1 MRLYKKR
8 PRKKTIRKH
17 KKRTRQHKKR
27 TRQHKKRTRRHK
39 RKRNNKGG
47 DGLRYQLFTDVDD
60 TLHPAGYAA
69 VGWFEIAGVDREGD
83 RSEYYPCAK
92 ELHKWFNNEFGL
104 PTVIVSANP
113 KTSIESGKIKYA
125 EALEMPLDA
134 IEYMGGEKI
143 ASTMSV
149 LENLMPTLSASIF
162 RRGVDMRENIHYNRM
177 ARVKIGH
184 ITKKVMEMREELGEE
199 NYRAIWIGDNGQ
211 GDLLA
216 ANELLEQGLIY
227 AALIHH
233 VNPRKK
239 SGKGTKW
246 FKQGMLYP
254 FENYF
259 RAINWLKKFTGLE
272 RLDICQEIPPPSLHQ
287 LKRQN
292 SFEDAVSPPYQPDV
306 LRRRSRFVGED
317 DGYDGDAD
325 EDDGYVDEK
334 KGT

>member
-1 MRLYKKR
+1 MRLYR
-8 PRKKTIRKH
+8 
-17 KKRTRQHKKR
+17 
-27 TRQHKKRTRRHK
+27 KRTRRKANRRRVKTEHRKRTKQRKKRIRQRK

-47 DGLRYQLFTDVDD
+47 DGIRYQLFTDVDD

-69 VGWFEIAGVDREGD
+69 LGWFEIAGVDREGD

-92 ELHKWFNNEFGL
+92 ELHRWFHRAFGL

-113 KTSIESGKIKYA
+113 KTSAESGRMKFA
-125 EALEMPLDA
+125 EALEMPPEA

-149 LENLMPTLSASIF
+149 LENLMPTVSASIF

-177 ARVKIGH
+177 ARVKIEH

-216 ANELLEQGLIY
+216 ANALLERGLIY

-233 VNPRKK
+233 VNPKKK
-239 SGKGTKW
+239 SGEGTRW
-246 FKQGMLYP
+246 YAEGMLFP

-259 RAINWLKKFTGLE
+259 DAINWLKRFTGLE
-272 RLDICQEIPPPSLHQ
+272 NLDICQEAPPPSRHR
-287 LKRQN
+287 LKRQE
-292 SFEDAVSPPYQPDV
+292 SFEGAVSPPYQGRV
-306 LRRRSRFVGED
+306 LRRASRVFD
-317 DGYDGDAD
+317 
-325 EDDGYVDEK
+325 DEK
-334 KGT
+334 KE

>member
-1 MRLYKKR
+1 M
-8 PRKKTIRKH
+8 
-17 KKRTRQHKKR
+17 
-27 TRQHKKRTRRHK
+27 
-39 RKRNNKGG
+39 
-47 DGLRYQLFTDVDD
+47 D
-60 TLHPAGYAA
+60 
-69 VGWFEIAGVDREGD
+69 
-83 RSEYYPCAK
+83 
-92 ELHKWFNNEFGL
+92 
-104 PTVIVSANP
+104 
-113 KTSIESGKIKYA
+113 
-125 EALEMPLDA
+125 
-134 IEYMGGEKI
+134 
-143 ASTMSV
+143 
-149 LENLMPTLSASIF
+149 
-162 RRGVDMRENIHYNRM
+162 
-177 ARVKIGH
+177 
-184 ITKKVMEMREELGEE
+184 MREELGEE

-292 SFEDAVSPPYQPDV
+292 SFEDAVSPPYQPNV

-325 EDDGYVDEK
+325 EDDGYDGEK
-334 KGT
+334 KD